1 MNKRQPIVPN
11 DPDLQ
16 GATAALKRAA
26 RHARELAQRTGT
38 PCWVMRDGRIVDA
51 VSGKEAAAPRRCR
64 KARSTHPSI
73 HLATERASEALARHQ
88 KSWLDCV
95 LFILSPCAATL

>member
-1 MNKRQPIVPN
+1 MNKRQPIIPN

-26 RHARELAQRTGT
+26 IHARELAERTGT

-51 VSGKEAAAPRRCR
+51 VTGKEATPQRRGR
-64 KARSTHPSI
+64 
-73 HLATERASEALARHQ
+73 
-88 KSWLDCV
+88 
-95 LFILSPCAATL
+95 

>member
-1 MNKRQPIVPN
+1 MNKRQPVVPD

-51 VSGKEAAAPRRCR
+51 VTGREAP
-64 KARSTHPSI
+64 
-73 HLATERASEALARHQ
+73 LQ
-88 KSWLDCV
+88 KR
-95 LFILSPCAATL
+95 PA